1 MITVLLV
8 LIGLVVLVVAVCCW
22 LTLLEEKRERM
33 RRELQRRLI
42 LQTAEQRMQAIDRA
56 ALNAMF
62 DAARGRWPS

>member
-8 LIGLVVLVVAVCCW
+8 LFALVVLAVVCTCLA
-22 LTLLEEKRERM
+22 LLHEERERQ
-33 RRELQRRLI
+33 RRELHRRLI
-42 LQTAEQRMQAIDRA
+42 VQAAEQRMQAIDRA